1 MRMKG
6 KSLIILIVAVV
17 LIAAG
22 TGIAAAY
29 LLDGGGSG
37 FVLETDGTP
46 VEENLN
52 IEGLY
57 PGQSKTVEHSV
68 RLTGEAEY
76 SLSLTLGEENALTES
91 LDVAV
96 TVAGKEIFSG
106 KAAQLAES
114 GASCGVSGDF
124 EFSVTYSLAET
135 AGNEAQGKRA
145 ELKIEYSLKGGE
157 RA

>member
-6 KSLIILIVAVV
+6 KSLIILIVAVA

-29 LLDGGGSG
+29 LLNGGGSG

-57 PGQSKTVEHSV
+57 PGQSKTVKHSV
-68 RLTGEAEY
+68 RLTGEAEF

-96 TVAGKEIFSG
+96 TVAGEEIFSG

-114 GASCGVSGDF
+114 GVSCGVSGDF

-135 AGNEAQGKRA
+135 AGNDAQGKRA

>member
-6 KSLIILIVAVV
+6 KSLIILIVAVA

-57 PGQSKTVEHSV
+57 PGQS
-68 RLTGEAEY
+68 
-76 SLSLTLGEENALTES
+76 
-91 LDVAV
+91 
-96 TVAGKEIFSG
+96 
-106 KAAQLAES
+106 
-114 GASCGVSGDF
+114 
-124 EFSVTYSLAET
+124 
-135 AGNEAQGKRA
+135 
-145 ELKIEYSLKGGE
+145 
-157 RA
+157 